1 MTSKRKLILVAIS
14 VVIAGLLGVYFTD
27 GILWNSGKRITKE
40 NFDKIEIGMT
50 FEQVEDV
57 FGFLPSDDR
66 LEAPP
71 NDGEDAPPSDGEAP
85 PSDGEAAWIG
95 VWNGSGVQASL
106 DFSVEDVLVDKQ
118 WHKGHF

>member
-1 MTSKRKLILVAIS
+1 MTSKRTLILVATS
-14 VVIAGLLGVYFTD
+14 VVIAALLGVYFTD

-57 FGFLPSDDR
+57 FGCLPSEYRKEAAPDDR
-66 LEAPP
+66 K
-71 NDGEDAPPSDGEAP
+71 DAP

-118 WHKGHF
+118 WHEGHF